1 MRDAAC
7 RASHRWDNTPLVLI
21 EPASRFGA
29 DSGFT
34 AQPPCPTA
42 VMPAAKAFSLDCFD
56 GELAR
61 RMSPLEWQRIRTLRD
76 HPGFLDG
83 LARYGALMPDY
94 FSDNIMLNRVV
105 TEAWRFEML
114 VYTLHL
120 HDQRDPGDPR
130 SGLTI
135 ANLQRL
141 CAAQKCASRGRV
153 LAILG
158 IMTVA
163 GYLRRSK
170 PTGDGRVV
178 LLEPSAAFIDIVEGW
193 NHRILAIGDAIVA
206 DDPLAPWHAAHPR
219 FGWEMRRLGAEG
231 LLRGWKLLAPFPE
244 VNHFVSRDGGWMLL
258 LSCVAETMRLGGR
271 DSLVPLSI
279 DLKAFGARFGVSR
292 SHLRRLLESAY
303 AAGLLDAPPR
313 NGAHIVLSPV
323 LVASFL
329 ACMASELDYYRGHAL
344 TTRDGMKAGRAAV
357 PAGAPL
363 PVAQTTL

>member
-1 MRDAAC
+1 
-7 RASHRWDNTPLVLI
+7 
-21 EPASRFGA
+21 
-29 DSGFT
+29 
-34 AQPPCPTA
+34 
-42 VMPAAKAFSLDCFD
+42 MPAAKAFSLDGFD

-61 RMSPLEWQRIRTLRD
+61 RMSPLEWQRIRRLRD
-76 HPGFLDG
+76 HPRFLDG

-94 FSDNIMLNRVV
+94 FADNIILNRVV

-120 HDQRDPGDPR
+120 YDQRDPGDPR

-135 ANLQRL
+135 ANLQRI

-158 IMTVA
+158 IMTMA

-178 LLEPSAAFIDIVEGW
+178 LLEPSAAFIEIVEGW
-193 NHRILAIGDAIVA
+193 NHRILAIGDAIVV

-231 LLRGWKLLAPFPE
+231 LLRGWKLLDPFPE

-271 DSLVPLSI
+271 DQIVPLSL

-313 NGAHIVLSPV
+313 NGAHILLSPV

-329 ACMASELDYYRGHAL
+329 ACMASELDYHRGHAL
-344 TTRDGMKAGRAAV
+344 MVREALKAGRDAAS
-357 PAGAPL
+357 AGARPGIVQTPL
-363 PVAQTTL
+363 